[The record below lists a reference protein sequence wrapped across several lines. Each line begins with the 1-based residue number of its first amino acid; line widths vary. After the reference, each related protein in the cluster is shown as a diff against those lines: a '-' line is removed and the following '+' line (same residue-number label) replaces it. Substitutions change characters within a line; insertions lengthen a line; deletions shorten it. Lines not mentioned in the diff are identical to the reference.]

1 MEKIDLGNLPRDELC
16 QALLE
21 ESDIDELMDILEI
34 SKDDILTNIWYRVEE
49 KIEYGSEALENI
61 VLDYMRVQGYDME
74 ESE

>member
-1 MEKIDLGNLPRDELC
+1 MEKIDLGNLPRDKLC